1 MSGFVWIIPILAVCA
16 LCFAAYKASYVSK
29 AAAGTSRMQEIAS
42 AIAEGADAFLM
53 SEYRILA
60 IFVVILFLLIGFF
73 INWGTAVCF
82 LLGAFCSILAGF
94 FGMKVATRANVRTA
108 NAAMESGMNKALS
121 IAFAGGSVMGMC
133 VVGLGL
139 LGCSLIY
146 PPPLRC
152 LHVSAAVSIPRRL
165 TSAPTWSARWKPVF
179 RKTTPATPPSS
190 RTMSAITWA
199 T

>member
-29 AAAGTSRMQEIAS
+29 AAAGTPRMQEIAS

-60 IFVVILFLLIGFF
+60 IFVVILFVLIGFF
-73 INWGTAVCF
+73 INWGTALCF

-139 LGCSLIY
+139 RSG
-146 PPPLRC
+146 
-152 LHVSAAVSIPRRL
+152 
-165 TSAPTWSARWKPVF
+165 
-179 RKTTPATPPSS
+179 
-190 RTMSAITWA
+190 
-199 T
+199 